1 MTERLNNNNK
11 LQKNKSPTTPPLY
24 YFKIFVFENVAIILI
39 IYMCG
44 YFKNILAP

>member
-11 LQKNKSPTTPPLY
+11 LRKNKPRTTPPLY

-39 IYMCG
+39 IYVCG